1 MVLKSTRTIA
11 KFSILMDPPRA
22 AIIQCLRNQRPNQL
36 DCLGVSAT
44 TTGVKFEGKGGSTQE
59 GHLAQHKSSTAWHQA
74 TWPTRTADFS
84 PLLSGKKISLVFG
97 TILTWEATTF
107 PKQSLFRLTTTLKL
121 IDPDTISA
129 RKAIAKLTH
138 HDARNTLARTQHG

>member
-84 PLLSGKKISLVFG
+84 PLLSGKKNQPCIRHNSRLGSDHLSKAVFVQ
-97 TILTWEATTF
+97 THNNIE
-107 PKQSLFRLTTTLKL
+107 
-121 IDPDTISA
+121 ID
-129 RKAIAKLTH
+129 
-138 HDARNTLARTQHG
+138 

>member
-11 KFSILMDPPRA
+11 KFTILMDPPRA

-44 TTGVKFEGKGGSTQE
+44 TTGVKFEGKRGSTQE

-84 PLLSGKKISLVFG
+84 PLLSGKKNQPCIRHNSHLGSDHLSKAV
-97 TILTWEATTF
+97 
-107 PKQSLFRLTTTLKL
+107 LFRLTTTLKL